1 MVRILQVCNREG
13 YLYNESEWLG
23 DFWNLC
29 ELVMLIISCALN
41 AKNKIKKQNKTMEGK
56 TVFLSFEDT
65 SMKEM
70 GQCDGSAGKGNT
82 SYQA

>member
-29 ELVMLIISCALN
+29 ELVMLIISCVLN
-41 AKNKIKKQNKTMEGK
+41 AKNKNKNKNRKQNKTMEGK
-56 TVFLSFEDT
+56 TVLSFEDT
-65 SMKEM
+65 SKL
-70 GQCDGSAGKGNT
+70 
-82 SYQA
+82 